1 MDDVLIEARGLK
13 KYFPILGGI
22 TKKKVAEVR
31 AVDGVSFK
39 IRMGETLGLVG
50 ESGCGKTTLGR
61 CLLKLL
67 DATDGDVFFY
77 HAEEIRKS
85 INELENSSDS
95 LKKEKL
101 SKIEEKCSIFKKK
114 GRELK
119 ELRQNMNIV
128 YQDPFASLNPR
139 MLVKDIVAESLIA
152 HKMSKGESL
161 RNRVAKLLEE
171 VGLKQEHLYRYP
183 HEFSG
188 GQRQRICI
196 ARAIAINPSFL
207 VLDEPT
213 SALDVSVQ
221 AQTLKLLKDLQKKQ
235 WMTYLFITHNL
246 GVVDYMANRIAVMY
260 LGKIVEIA
268 ERKELFNNPLHPYT
282 EALLSAV
289 PIPGSEAEKKVI
301 YLPGEVPSPINPP
314 RGCRFHPRCP
324 VAEKCGSIA
333 KEEPTLIEV
342 ENDHLVACH
351 RAREM

>member
-1 MDDVLIEARGLK
+1 MDDVLIEVTNLK

-22 TKKKVAEVR
+22 TKKKVGDVM

-61 CLLKLL
+61 CLLRLI
-67 DATDGDVFFY
+67 DATEGDVFFY
-77 HAEEIRKS
+77 HDEEIRKS
-85 INELENSSDS
+85 ISKIVKSSDS
-95 LKKEKL
+95 LKTEKL
-101 SKIEEKCSIFKKK
+101 RKIGEKYSVFRKK
-114 GRELK
+114 GGEMK
-119 ELRQNMNIV
+119 DLRQHMNIV
-128 YQDPFASLNPR
+128 YQDPYASLNPR
-139 MLVKDIVAESLIA
+139 MLVKDIVAEPLVA
-152 HKMSKGESL
+152 HKMAKGAELSK
-161 RNRVAKLLEE
+161 RVAELLEV

-221 AQTLKLLKDLQKKQ
+221 AQTLKILKELQRKQ
-235 WMTYLFITHNL
+235 GMTYLFITHNL
-246 GVVDYMANRIAVMY
+246 SVVDYMANRIAVMY

-268 ERKELFNNPLHPYT
+268 RKRELFNNPLHPYT

-289 PIPGSEAEKKVI
+289 PVPGSEAEKQVI
-301 YLPGEVPSPINPP
+301 YLPGDVPSPINPP
-314 RGCRFHPRCP
+314 QGCRFHPRCP
-324 VAEKCGSIA
+324 VAESCSMRMR
-333 KEEPTLIEV
+333 EEPALVEV
-342 ENDHLVACH
+342 GSDHLVACH
-351 RAREM
+351 KCSAY